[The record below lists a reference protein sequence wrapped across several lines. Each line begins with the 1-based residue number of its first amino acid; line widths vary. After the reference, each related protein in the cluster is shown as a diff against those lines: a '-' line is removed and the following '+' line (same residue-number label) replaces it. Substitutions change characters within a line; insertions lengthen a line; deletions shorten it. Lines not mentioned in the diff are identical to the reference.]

1 MLYALRALLSIGLI
15 FMVLVLIHSGY
26 ARHRR
31 DDEK

>member
-15 FMVLVLIHSGY
+15 FMVLVMIHGGY

-31 DDEK
+31 DEKK